1 MPSSCNCYE
10 QMVNRCT
17 QVHCTWCTQYRFI
30 WYMQYSRHQPGT
42 YKFRYSQVQ
51 LGLPQSPMVPSS
63 PHCGP
68 QLPKHSICPARR
80 HHYGTNMVTI
90 IILPLSPASLNLSLA
105 RFTSNSRPLP
115 LLRVIFLSFSSPSP
129 VHDVPPP
136 LLEGFVWDRLPSF
149 GKLSERKKKGYKK
162 WPISWLALN

>member
-1 MPSSCNCYE
+1 MYLVHTI
-10 QMVNRCT
+10 QIHMVHAIQT
-17 QVHCTWCTQYRFI
+17 
-30 WYMQYSRHQPGT
+30 PA
-42 YKFRYSQVQ
+42 RYIEVQVQ
-51 LGLPQSPMVPSS
+51 SSAAGTPTVPHGSLLP

-105 RFTSNSRPLP
+105 RFTTNSRPLP
-115 LLRVIFLSFSSPSP
+115 LLRVIFLSSSSPSP

-162 WPISWLALN
+162 WPISWLVLN